1 MRARRLICVAYA
13 KAEDGKNTRRP
24 EFRSDNS
31 TIACEV
37 TSGDGRTA
45 G

>member
-1 MRARRLICVAYA
+1 MCVAYA
-13 KAEDGKNTRRP
+13 KAKDGKSIKQP
-24 EFRSDNS
+24 EFELDNS

-37 TSGDGRTA
+37 TSGEGRKA